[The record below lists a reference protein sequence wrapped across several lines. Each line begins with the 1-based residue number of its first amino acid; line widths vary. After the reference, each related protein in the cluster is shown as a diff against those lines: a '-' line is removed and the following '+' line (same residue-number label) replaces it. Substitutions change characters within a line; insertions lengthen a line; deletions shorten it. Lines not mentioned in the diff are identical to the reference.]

1 MPGNDINTSDD
12 IKLLVDSFYDKVRK
26 DNVIGH
32 IFNTIIGNDWSVHLP
47 IMYQFW
53 GSGLLHTPGYSGN
66 PVKKHIE
73 LDKKIPLEKVH
84 YNQWLVLWN
93 ETIDSLFSG
102 TVAEEAKKR
111 AGLMMDLID
120 MKISWSRTGKAIQ

>member
-1 MPGNDINTSDD
+1 MTGNDINTTQD

-26 DNVIGH
+26 DNIIGN
-32 IFNTIIGNDWSVHLP
+32 IFNTIIGDDWSVHLP
-47 IMYQFW
+47 IMYRFW
-53 GSGLLHTPGYSGN
+53 ESVLLHMPGYSGN

-73 LDKKIPLEKVH
+73 LDKKIPLEKAH
-84 YNQWLVLWN
+84 YNQWLALWN

-120 MKISWSRTGKAIQ
+120 MKISWARTGKAIQ